1 MGKNEKAPFIVLN
14 DVEYDIESMTD
25 QQKVMINH
33 LADLDK
39 KLGSMQFNMEQLQV
53 GREAFIK
60 MLSESLT
67 QNTGGYEVLNSDIEN
82 KAAEVIQ

>member
-1 MGKNEKAPFIVLN
+1 MGKNEKTPFIVLN

-33 LADLDK
+33 LSDLDK

-60 MLSESLT
+60 MLNDSLT
-67 QNTGGYEVLNSDIEN
+67 APAKVVQ
-82 KAAEVIQ
+82 

>member
-1 MGKNEKAPFIVLN
+1 MGKNEKTPFIVLN

-39 KLGSMQFNMEQLQV
+39 KLSSMQFNIEQLQV

-67 QNTGGYEVLNSDIEN
+67 APTE
-82 KAAEVIQ
+82 AIQ

>member
-1 MGKNEKAPFIVLN
+1 MEKINKNQVTID
-14 DVEYDIESMTD
+14 DVAYDFEDMKPE
-25 QQKVMINH
+25 QQAMVNH

-60 MLSESLT
+60 MLSDSLT
-67 QNTGGYEVLNSDIEN
+67 
-82 KAAEVIQ
+82 APAEAIQ

>member
-1 MGKNEKAPFIVLN
+1 MGNKEKTPFIVLN
-14 DVEYDIESMTD
+14 DVEYEIESMTD

-39 KLGSMQFNMEQLQV
+39 KIGSMQFNIEQLQV

-67 QNTGGYEVLNSDIEN
+67 APTE
-82 KAAEVIQ
+82 AIQ